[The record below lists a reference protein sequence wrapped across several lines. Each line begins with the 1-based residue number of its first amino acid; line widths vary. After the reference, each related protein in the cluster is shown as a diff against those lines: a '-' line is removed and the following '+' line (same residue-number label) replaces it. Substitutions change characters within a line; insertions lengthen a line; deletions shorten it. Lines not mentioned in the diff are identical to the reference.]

1 MEIKRTSVDIF
12 NDPPQEFKPF
22 KKKKYGRFERGRL
35 SIFIIGGFLL
45 LFLGLLTFEFRH
57 IAFDSNASFEV
68 SQPNSEKTYKNTKD
82 SGILKFFKKKEK
94 EEEDKTV
101 VKPTEHEIKW
111 FDSVKNFFKNV
122 YINFFSKDT
131 EEEKLSKDTEEEKL
145 SKDTEEEKLSKDT
158 EEEEKTVDQLSE
170 PENKQDDFKKKKFK
184 DKVVSI
190 FSQKEKQKTRIAPES
205 TQTPLFDKNKHKYSL
220 QIMAIEEESKTLALE
235 ITKKLVQEGYK
246 AYTYKTPVKI
256 ISKSYPN
263 GKYFYRIRIGFFQT
277 RGEAKRI
284 GAKIFQ
290 KNTSFPQDYYVV
302 KAKNGEYDGEI
313 ITYGFQKN

>member
-158 EEEEKTVDQLSE
+158 EEEEK
-170 PENKQDDFKKKKFK
+170 
-184 DKVVSI
+184 
-190 FSQKEKQKTRIAPES
+190 
-205 TQTPLFDKNKHKYSL
+205 
-220 QIMAIEEESKTLALE
+220 
-235 ITKKLVQEGYK
+235 KL
-246 AYTYKTPVKI
+246 
-256 ISKSYPN
+256 
-263 GKYFYRIRIGFFQT
+263 
-277 RGEAKRI
+277 
-284 GAKIFQ
+284 
-290 KNTSFPQDYYVV
+290 
-302 KAKNGEYDGEI
+302 
-313 ITYGFQKN
+313 

>member
-122 YINFFSKDT
+122 YINFFSKD
-131 EEEKLSKDTEEEKL
+131 
-145 SKDTEEEKLSKDT
+145 
-158 EEEEKTVDQLSE
+158 
-170 PENKQDDFKKKKFK
+170 KKKKNCLK
-184 DKVVSI
+184 I
-190 FSQKEKQKTRIAPES
+190 QKKKNCLKIQKK
-205 TQTPLFDKNKHKYSL
+205 KNCLKI
-220 QIMAIEEESKTLALE
+220 Q
-235 ITKKLVQEGYK
+235 KKKNCL
-246 AYTYKTPVKI
+246 KI
-256 ISKSYPN
+256 
-263 GKYFYRIRIGFFQT
+263 
-277 RGEAKRI
+277 
-284 GAKIFQ
+284 Q
-290 KNTSFPQDYYVV
+290 K
-302 KAKNGEYDGEI
+302 KKKKNCRSA
-313 ITYGFQKN
+313 